1 MKRNNSIYLFA
12 TALAITMAGCSN
24 DDNLAGTG
32 QQEGG
37 LPSVGDTSASMF
49 QGVIADGL
57 DQLPAEGLDGA
68 EANET
73 RSTISDGAFSSWN
86 ENDVISVSDG
96 TLNYQYKPTNING
109 ASCQFTVVDGKNQ
122 FDKNLTG
129 SENFYVFYPATAVT
143 AWNGSTV
150 SSMVY
155 AQQLYSENID
165 NGEMGAYMATKATV
179 KEDKSGVNF
188 SFKHCCSVL
197 EVNLS
202 TLGVTP
208 KTVTLKSNSGVA
220 IAGRV
225 NMDVATGNITVA
237 NNDATT
243 YAPSTQSD
251 VITLTDIAA
260 YATVARFYILPVQLT
275 GGVTVTIQD
284 TDGNYYTK
292 STSTDVGNATSDYT
306 ISGVSNA
313 TVCKPYY
320 KKVNFGT
327 AASATRKGLWMT
339 TIPGNTYFSM
349 ISTPGA
355 HDACTKDN
363 SFGTSSQCQD
373 MTLSELLAAG
383 VRQFDLRPGYKY
395 NEDITKDNLYIWH
408 GITST
413 GILYVD
419 AMQTLVDFLKDN
431 PTEAISIIM
440 TKEDNAKTVAGITVP
455 SGYTDRSEKM
465 WDVIRAFQSANST
478 YFKPFD
484 HSYYTMAD
492 FRGKI
497 SYVNRTGTV
506 IDNTT
511 NNITNWPDNGTVTD
525 YSCVVN
531 LHNANVQDKYNANGT
546 TKQDAVKAMLDMS
559 SSNTNYKN
567 LHFNYCSS
575 ANSPKS
581 YAEDTN
587 PVITT
592 YLGTINGPTGYLL
605 ADFIGSSTAG
615 GKALLTAVVNQNYKY
630 VFQNRSRVKATGTSS
645 TGATISGDEYA
656 DEGTVYSKRG
666 Y

>member
-1 MKRNNSIYLFA
+1 MKLNKHIYLFA
-12 TALAITMAGCSN
+12 TTIALTLSGCSGDENLPASPSNNGDGQVESN
-24 DDNLAGTG
+24 D
-32 QQEGG
+32 
-37 LPSVGDTSASMF
+37 ASLF
-49 QGVIADGL
+49 KGVISDGL
-57 DQLPAEGLDGA
+57 ELLAAEGCDGEDA
-68 EANET
+68 LQT
-73 RSTISDGAFSSWN
+73 RSTISDGQFSSWS
-86 ENDVISVSDG
+86 ENDIVSISDG

-109 ASCQFTVVDGKNQ
+109 ASCQFEVVDGKNQ

-155 AQQLYSENID
+155 AQQLYTENID
-165 NGEMGAYMATKATV
+165 NGEMGAYMATKATINGGDHV
-179 KEDKSGVNF
+179 SFE
-188 SFKHCCSVL
+188 FKHCCSVV

-208 KTVTLKSNSGVA
+208 KTVSIKSNNGVS
-220 IAGRV
+220 IAGKV
-225 NMDVATGNITVA
+225 SMDVETGNITVA

-251 VITLTDIAA
+251 VITMSEIASD
-260 YATVARFYILPVQLT
+260 ATVARFYILPVQLT

-292 STSTDVGNATSDYT
+292 STSTTVGNEREDGVTL
-306 ISGVSNA
+306 SGVSNA

-327 AASATRKGLWMT
+327 AVSATRKGLWMT

-349 ISTPGA
+349 VSTPGA
-355 HDACTKDN
+355 HDACTYGVTN
-363 SFGTSSQCQD
+363 VLYTTSAKCQD
-373 MTLSELLAAG
+373 LTLQQQLDAG
-383 VRQFDLRPGYKY
+383 VREFDLRPQYKSSST
-395 NEDITKDNLYIWH
+395 ITADNLTIYH
-408 GITST
+408 GIAST
-413 GILYVD
+413 GVLYKD
-419 AMQTLVDFLKDN
+419 AMETLVNFIKDN
-431 PTEAISIIM
+431 PTEAISILM
-440 TKEDNAKTVAGITVP
+440 SKEDISIG
-455 SGYTDRSEKM
+455 SDRSTEM
-465 WDVIRAFQSANST
+465 WDAIRSIHADYTA
-478 YFKPFD
+478 YMKPFD

-531 LHNANVQDKYNANGT
+531 LHNANVQDKYNSNGT

-559 SSNTNYKN
+559 SSNTNFKN

-575 ANSPKS
+575 ANQPKT
-581 YAEDTN
+581 YAQSTN

-630 VFQNRSRVKATGTSS
+630 VFQNRTRVKAAGSTGTGV
-645 TGATISGDEYA
+645 TVSGDEYA
-656 DEGTVYSKRG
+656 DEGTVYVKKH
-666 Y
+666 